1 MDDEYDSNLSTEL
14 VAAIARIDD
23 PALDGSN
30 PHFKSRYTTLRAC
43 LEVTRSVLQEHNLTV
58 LQMVRAGE
66 AGAPDRL
73 VTRVQHT
80 NGSFV
85 EDDGVPLMG
94 AGNMQQLGS
103 AITYARRYG
112 LCSML
117 QLVGDPDDDGN
128 MAVGGKT
135 EAPAPPP
142 ARSAQPQKSPTKT
155 AANELR
161 EWVLQQID
169 GFDQLV
175 NVAELK
181 RWADVNEDTLDR
193 LPKDLKGE
201 LLRTYTAKKKELNN
215 VG

>member
-1 MDDEYDSNLSTEL
+1 MDDEYDSTLSTEL
-14 VAAIARIDD
+14 VAAIAGIDD
-23 PALDGSN
+23 PALDGEN

-85 EDDGVPLMG
+85 EDDGVPLIG

-117 QLVGDPDDDGN
+117 QLVGDPDDDGE
-128 MAVGGKT
+128 MAVGKPAA
-135 EAPAPPP
+135 APATHKPVEAAVVDP
-142 ARSAQPQKSPTKT
+142 AAAQRKW
-155 AANELR
+155 AADQADGFASLIHIAELR
-161 EWVLQQID
+161 
-169 GFDQLV
+169 
-175 NVAELK
+175 
-181 RWADVNEDTLDR
+181 RWADVNEATIAA
-193 LPKDLKGE
+193 LPKELHAE
-201 LLRTYTAKKKELNN
+201 LLDSYNQRKAEVNN
-215 VG
+215 VAS